1 MALPA
6 KVLRVSSQASP
17 GLAGLA
23 LSPLT
28 DMEKQQHPCSMFISV
43 LQWLRSP
50 VPAKL
55 SLKKQLADSWRGEL
69 VHDEGLKPSSPELR
83 LWWQRFLGVSL
94 APREAGKA
102 KFPSPLP
109 IPHFLSRCCRSFG
122 KLSGF
127 PKGCPTTPGHS
138 KLGWQKLGCGG
149 TYAIN
154 EDVVSNRSLNYVFT
168 CTAKKKINS
177 YSRVIDIYKCC

>member
-55 SLKKQLADSWRGEL
+55 SLKKQLADSWWGEL
-69 VHDEGLKPSSPELR
+69 VHDKGLKPSSPELR

-127 PKGCPTTPGHS
+127 PKGCPATPGHS
-138 KLGWQKLGCGG
+138 KLGWQKLGRGG
-149 TYAIN
+149 TCAIN

-177 YSRVIDIYKCC
+177 YSRLIDIYKCC